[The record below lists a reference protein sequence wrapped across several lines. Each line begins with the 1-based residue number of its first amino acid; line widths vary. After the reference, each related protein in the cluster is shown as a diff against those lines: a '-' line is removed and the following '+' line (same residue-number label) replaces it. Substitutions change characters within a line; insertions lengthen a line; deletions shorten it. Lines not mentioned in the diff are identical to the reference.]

1 MHWADFVAKDL
12 SKPGENGDPQNIVI
26 AAGITPSGEFHIGHL
41 REILTC
47 DLIFR
52 ACRNFSW
59 TDGGR
64 YVEIENTLSQL
75 GISIE
80 EFFDRIAKSRAEN
93 EVSLEFIFIVDSA
106 DPLRKVYPFLDD
118 SYEQFIGHQLG
129 MIPPPDESG
138 KPDYTRF
145 DGGDGESYAD
155 HFLSPFVQ
163 ALKKIGVRPR
173 IVDNLQSYQNGD
185 FAECIDIACNK
196 ADEIRDIITNVSGRE
211 LPDDWFPFNPVGSD
225 GSMDGVKVTGYEYPN
240 VHWIDRHGTEGLSDI
255 RKGEGKLPWRIDWPA
270 KWKIHGVTCEPF
282 GKDHGAAGGSY
293 DTGKEI
299 ANLFNILAP
308 HPLTYEWISLKGAG
322 AMSSSVG
329 NTVGPLEVLEIVPPE
344 IVRYLIAKNQP
355 RRHIDFDTGTALIEL
370 ADEYQRNCK
379 DLIDGEPENFADL
392 SKRQQKAWI
401 VKVNQI
407 AYSQVYDITFGGHSG
422 LGWEGEVADA
432 ASDTHVVSF
441 RHLALLSQMY
451 SNDEDVWN
459 SLNRSGMINDSFDLM
474 LQYGDQNISA
484 DYFIEGGVVHSRDD
498 FDYSEY
504 MSKDVEI
511 FTAITEK
518 KDWDTSLEEVAWY
531 HYSSNKKM
539 GRTSTLPHRLNTIRN
554 WLSSPHFPED
564 FRLRIQTEI
573 SKGARSNMD
582 LRDREYL
589 AALYANLETT
599 NWNSHDINDCVCQQA
614 KDQDMKLRDAFQL
627 MYWIVLDQGFGPKL
641 ASILGEMER
650 EAVLSLLQS
659 AINELSA

>member
-12 SKPGENGDPQNIVI
+12 SKPGKNGAAQSTVI

-59 TDGGR
+59 TTGER
-64 YVEIENTLSQL
+64 YVEIESTLAQL
-75 GISIE
+75 GIDIE
-80 EFFDRIAKSRAEN
+80 EFENRVNQGRAEN
-93 EVSLEFIFIVDSA
+93 AVALEFIFIVDSA
-106 DPLRKVYPFLDD
+106 DPLRKVYPFLDE

-129 MIPPPDESG
+129 MIPPPDENG

-145 DGGDGESYAD
+145 DEGNGESYAD
-155 HFLSPFVQ
+155 HFLSPFVE

-196 ADEIRDIITNVSGRE
+196 ADEIRDIISNVSGRE
-211 LPDDWFPFNPVGSD
+211 LSDDWFPFNPVGSD
-225 GSMDGVKVTGYEYPN
+225 GSMDGVTVTGYEYPY
-240 VHWIDRHGTEGLSDI
+240 VQWTDRHGTEGRSDI
-255 RKGEGKLPWRIDWPA
+255 REGEGKLPWRIDWPA

-299 ANLFNILAP
+299 ANLFGILAP

-355 RRHIDFDTGTALIEL
+355 RRHIDFDTGSALIEL

-379 DLIDGEPENFADL
+379 DLVSGQPADFDDL
-392 SKRQQKAWI
+392 SKRQQKAWT

-422 LGWEGEVADA
+422 PGWEDEVADA

-441 RHLALLSQMY
+441 RHLALLAQMY

-459 SLNRSGMINDSFDLM
+459 SLKRSGIINNSFKLM
-474 LQYGDQNISA
+474 MKYGDQNISA
-484 DYFIEGGVVHSRDD
+484 DYFIEDGVVQSRDD
-498 FDYSEY
+498 FDYIDY
-504 MSKDVEI
+504 MSKDPQVFAE
-511 FTAITEK
+511 ITEK
-518 KDWDTSLEEVAWY
+518 KDWGTSLEEVAWH
-531 HYSSNKKM
+531 HYSSDKI
-539 GRTSTLPHRLNTIRN
+539 GGQTSTLPRRLKTIRN
-554 WLSSPHFPED
+554 WLSSPYFPED

-573 SKGARSNMD
+573 SKGARENMD
-582 LRDREYL
+582 SRDGVYL
-589 AALYANLETT
+589 SALYENLQTT
-599 NWNSHDINDCVCQQA
+599 DWNASDINDCVCQQA
-614 KDQDMKLRDAFQL
+614 KNLEMKLRDAFQL
-627 MYWIVLDQGFGPKL
+627 MYWIVLDQGYGPKL
-641 ASILGEMER
+641 ASILKEMDR
-650 EAVLSLLQS
+650 QAVLDLLQS
-659 AINELSA
+659 AIDEFSS